1 MINEALPRSNSVS
14 QIVYWQNASLELTGD
29 MLVPADE
36 LMVCLLRWITLCL
49 NVSLIDF

>member
-14 QIVYWQNASLELTGD
+14 QIVYWQNVSLELTGD

-36 LMVCLLRWITLCL
+36 LTVCLLRWITLCL

>member
-14 QIVYWQNASLELTGD
+14 QIVYWQNASLD

-36 LMVCLLRWITLCL
+36 LTVCLLRWITLCL